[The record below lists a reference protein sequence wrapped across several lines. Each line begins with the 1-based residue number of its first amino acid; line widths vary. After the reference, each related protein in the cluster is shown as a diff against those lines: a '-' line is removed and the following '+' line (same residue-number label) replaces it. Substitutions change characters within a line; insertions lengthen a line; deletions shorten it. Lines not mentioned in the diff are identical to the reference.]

1 MAAWQHMNKVM
12 GGDGGDG
19 GGEVVDVGSPLVT
32 GHLEDL

>member
-12 GGDGGDG
+12 GGDGG
-19 GGEVVDVGSPLVT
+19 EVVDVGSTLVT

>member
-1 MAAWQHMNKVM
+1 MAAWQHMNQEM
-12 GGDGGDG
+12 GGDG